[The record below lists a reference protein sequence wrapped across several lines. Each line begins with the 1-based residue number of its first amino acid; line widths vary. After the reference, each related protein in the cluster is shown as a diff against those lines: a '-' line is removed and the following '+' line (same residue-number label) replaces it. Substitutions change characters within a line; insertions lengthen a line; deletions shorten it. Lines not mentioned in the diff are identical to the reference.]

1 MDILVYNGN
10 GDYSFSRKADFAE
23 FGVLDATTVQKTF
36 DFAYDMTFGAIGQH
50 REHRSGGTAGRKNG
64 EIFADTFQGK
74 LAEFAIYFS
83 LKNQFEVSAP
93 NLDKWAL
100 GKWDAFD
107 LSVNGANVAIKS
119 TKWFGQLLLLETED
133 WDEEGNYKP
142 NGENGR
148 YDLLFLVRMKPCCS
162 EILQQ
167 QRLFYSN
174 RAHRETLQT
183 ALSTQTWAYDTPRFI
198 TRAELVA
205 LIEKGFSIPRGSTL
219 NGKTRMDAN
228 NYYCQLADMHPVTEL
243 AQRFYGNK

>member
-1 MDILVYNGN
+1 MRTNGGPPLLLKSQNPKIQTNILIVLVIYIIISLTISYILAVAQMDKLVYNGN

-142 NGENGR
+142 NGEN
-148 YDLLFLVRMKPCCS
+148 
-162 EILQQ
+162 
-167 QRLFYSN
+167 
-174 RAHRETLQT
+174 
-183 ALSTQTWAYDTPRFI
+183 
-198 TRAELVA
+198 
-205 LIEKGFSIPRGSTL
+205 
-219 NGKTRMDAN
+219 
-228 NYYCQLADMHPVTEL
+228 
-243 AQRFYGNK
+243 